1 MPSSALGSEDSRL
14 ATTKKS
20 WTMFLPA
27 GQYRG
32 KPEPSRDGQNHEQY
46 KRFLER
52 VDRAFVLR
60 AAGQPDV
67 KGSIVLSFFSGRA
80 DQLREIRL
88 VMAPDDTPGWLQGL
102 PTPFIR

>member
-1 MPSSALGSEDSRL
+1 
-14 ATTKKS
+14 
-20 WTMFLPA
+20 
-27 GQYRG
+27 
-32 KPEPSRDGQNHEQY
+32 
-46 KRFLER
+46 

-88 VMAPDDTPGWLQGL
+88 VMAPDEYARMVTGVAYTLHPVNAQPAYAWQVKKEVTLTR
-102 PTPFIR
+102 PK